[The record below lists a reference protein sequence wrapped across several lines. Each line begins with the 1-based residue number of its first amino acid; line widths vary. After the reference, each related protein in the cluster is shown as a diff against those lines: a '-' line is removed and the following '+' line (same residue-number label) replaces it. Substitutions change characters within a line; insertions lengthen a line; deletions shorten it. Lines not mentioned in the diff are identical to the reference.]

1 MARVTVE
8 DCIERIP
15 NRFAL
20 VLATAKRTKQLM
32 RGSRYLGEEPT
43 DNKHVVNALREIA
56 AAKVNLKKPIDGV
69 VTIAKDLE

>member
-1 MARVTVE
+1 VE

-20 VLATAKRTKQLM
+20 VIATAARTKQLM
-32 RGSRYLGEEPT
+32 RGSRYLGDETT

-56 AAKVNLKKPIDGV
+56 ANRVHLKQDV
-69 VTIAKDLE
+69 VVVSQIAEEL

>member
-20 VLATAKRTKQLM
+20 VVATAQRTKQLM
-32 RGSRYLGEEPT
+32 RGARFLGDDPAK
-43 DNKHVVNALREIA
+43 NKHVVNALREIA
-56 AAKVNLKKPIDGV
+56 DAKVNLKHQLGE
-69 VTIAKDLE
+69 VTQIAREL

>member
-20 VLATAKRTKQLM
+20 VLATSYRTKQLM
-32 RGSRYLGEEPT
+32 RGSQYLGDTPT
-43 DNKHVVNALREIA
+43 DNKFVVNALREIA
-56 AAKVNLKKPIDGV
+56 ANKVRLVQSLDDIDQ
-69 VTIAKDLE
+69 IADDI

>member
-20 VLATAKRTKQLM
+20 VLATSERAKMLM
-32 RGSRYLGEEPT
+32 RGGQYLGDEPT
-43 DNKHVVNALREIA
+43 NNKFVVNALREIA
-56 AAKVNLKKPIDGV
+56 ANKVRVITDV
-69 VTIAKDLE
+69 EAIEQIAEEL